1 MYELLAIAYDTLPEA
16 ESARSTLVSLSS
28 RYLVDVADAIVATR
42 DAPRHI
48 KLERLVDMWPEQLSG
63 RPIWGT
69 LAGILSRHPR
79 VGRQADT
86 AGALDDHGIQ
96 DSFMESVLDV
106 LASRGAVLFVLA
118 RRVNADHVLE
128 QLHQSSGQVLRSELH
143 RPAALVAQDPAG
155 LGIRPF
161 MRVVQRA

>member
-1 MYELLAIAYDTLPEA
+1 MYELLAIAYDTLPDAEA
-16 ESARSTLVSLSS
+16 ARSELLALSS
-28 RYLVDVADAIVATR
+28 RYLVDVADALVATS

-69 LAGILSRHPR
+69 LAGILCRHPR
-79 VGRQADT
+79 VGQWAET
-86 AGALDDHGIQ
+86 AGALDEYGIQ
-96 DSFMESVLDV
+96 DSFIESVLTV

-118 RRVNADHVLE
+118 RQANSGHVLE
-128 QLHQSSGQVLRSELH
+128 CLHQTGGQVLRSDLH
-143 RPAALVAQDPAG
+143 RPAALAAQDPAG

-161 MRVVQRA
+161 MRVAQRA